1 MHNVFRKSKKLV
13 LSSQQAHMHSAVLTA
28 YTQLKIQ
35 LTSSHTMQIFKK
47 KPTYASTFYA
57 IIKATYVFPK
67 TPKTF

>member
-47 KPTYASTFYA
+47 KPHMPVLSMLL
-57 IIKATYVFPK
+57 
-67 TPKTF
+67 